1 MRNKWLALLFSL
13 PMCLRGQE
21 SRPIADVSIVR
32 PDGMVAPM
40 PYETTKLTPA
50 KLKEQSLSSIATNPV
65 ANRVVGTATSEMARV
80 GVGSALGTAGGSLG
94 AAAGG
99 GAAVAVIGEALSHEH
114 RSLTWLWSLNGRTSG
129 PSFYAGDTSSFTLD
143 YSNVVG
149 MDSKEYEPVI
159 LQLRPTT
166 NNMRIVSAAKGW
178 TSALSTREN
187 SWDINRTL
195 IEDRVPC
202 KVNAAKTGIASV
214 VAGPLPLWGVRR
226 GPPPRKGQE
235 GGRDGHGDGR
245 DGRLRL
251 ATSLAVLHKGKAQ
264 GPGGGPRIRGG
275 Q

>member
-1 MRNKWLALLFSL
+1 M
-13 PMCLRGQE
+13 
-21 SRPIADVSIVR
+21 
-32 PDGMVAPM
+32 
-40 PYETTKLTPA
+40 
-50 KLKEQSLSSIATNPV
+50 
-65 ANRVVGTATSEMARV
+65 
-80 GVGSALGTAGGSLG
+80 
-94 AAAGG
+94 
-99 GAAVAVIGEALSHEH
+99 AVIGEALSHEH

-178 TSALSTREN
+178 TSALRTREN

-214 VAGPLPLWGVRR
+214 VAGPLPPGEYAVALCPVKDKKVAGMDMVTAET
-226 GPPPRKGQE
+226 E
-235 GGRDGHGDGR
+235 GSAWQRVCR
-245 DGRLRL
+245 
-251 ATSLAVLHKGKAQ
+251 S
-264 GPGGGPRIRGG
+264 P
-275 Q
+275 